1 MKADSPLPR
10 HRQFQ
15 KTKILMVRLCL
26 AKVSFISVMISFPVL
41 ILWKIFLMGCK
52 AGWLSSF
59 RGARE
64 FKIRISYS
72 HNISRHIKCI
82 MSQDLILIAETLWL
96 PDSHQKESVEV
107 VEVFESNAF
116 WRHPRRGIL
125 NMSTQEDALR
135 QIQDTLERL

>member
-1 MKADSPLPR
+1 
-10 HRQFQ
+10 
-15 KTKILMVRLCL
+15 
-26 AKVSFISVMISFPVL
+26 
-41 ILWKIFLMGCK
+41 MGCK

-64 FKIRISYS
+64 
-72 HNISRHIKCI
+72 IK
-82 MSQDLILIAETLWL
+82 M
-96 PDSHQKESVEV
+96 V

-116 WRHPRRGIL
+116 WSYPRRGIL

>member
-1 MKADSPLPR
+1 
-10 HRQFQ
+10 
-15 KTKILMVRLCL
+15 
-26 AKVSFISVMISFPVL
+26 
-41 ILWKIFLMGCK
+41 MGCK

-64 FKIRISYS
+64 IKILKMSYS
-72 HNISRHIKCI
+72 HNISHHIKCI

-125 NMSTQEDALR
+125 NMSTQEDAPR
-135 QIQDTLERL
+135 QVQDTGEIIALSCLWRGRSELLF